1 MRRRLLLLAGVWLL
15 LATAGCA
22 VMDPRQADVP
32 PPGIAREETV
42 VLGGLPERLLI
53 RGRDPAR
60 NPVLL
65 FLHGGPG
72 FPAAPFG
79 RVNSDLERDFTVVH
93 WDQRGAGHSFRADI
107 PERTMRVETFVD
119 ETIALSRQLAR
130 RFGQR
135 KIYLVGHS
143 WGSLVGALAARREP
157 GLFHAYVGLGQLVD
171 IAESEREL
179 TLRGLALARAQGR
192 TREEA
197 VLTATGY
204 GPFHDLT
211 VQDRTA
217 GIVHSLRPKVQNE
230 ATHLRLAALAATSRY
245 YTLADL
251 TGKVLPGYN
260 FSRRL
265 LNPQLYAHS
274 LYREAPQLDVPVY
287 LFAGR
292 QDTEVGAT
300 VIARYYAR
308 LRAPRGKQLV
318 WFNISGH
325 WPHLEEPGKFAAE
338 MRRVREETRNRK
350 NAEPVAPSPGGAT
363 PE

>member
-1 MRRRLLLLAGVWLL
+1 MRRRLLLLAGLL
-15 LATAGCA
+15 LATTGCA
-22 VMDPRQADVP
+22 VIDPRQADLP
-32 PPGIAREETV
+32 APGVAREETV
-42 VLGGLPERLLI
+42 VLGGLPQRLLI
-53 RGRDPAR
+53 RGQDPAR

-93 WDQRGAGHSFRADI
+93 WDQRGAGHSYRPDI

-119 ETIALSRQLAR
+119 ETVELSRRLAR
-130 RFGQR
+130 RFGQQ

-143 WGSLVGALAARREP
+143 WGSLVGALAVRRAP

-179 TLRGLALARAQGR
+179 TLRGLSLARAQGR
-192 TREEA
+192 TRETA
-197 VLTATGY
+197 ALTAAGY
-204 GPFHDLT
+204 GPFRDLT
-211 VQDRTA
+211 VQDEVA
-217 GIVHSLRPKVQNE
+217 AIVSSLRPKVQNE

-245 YTLADL
+245 YSLTDL
-251 TGKVLPGYN
+251 TGQVLPGYRL
-260 FSRRL
+260 SRRL

-274 LYREAPQLDVPVY
+274 LYREASWLDVPVY

-308 LRAPRGKQLV
+308 LRAPRGKHLV

-325 WPHLEEPGKFAAE
+325 WPHLEEPGKFAAQ
-338 MRRVREETRNRK
+338 MRRVRAET
-350 NAEPVAPSPGGAT
+350 ED
-363 PE
+363 

>member
-1 MRRRLLLLAGVWLL
+1 MRCRLSLLASALL
-15 LATAGCA
+15 IVIAGATGCA
-22 VMDPRQADVP
+22 VVDSRQANVP
-32 PPGIAREETV
+32 PPGVAREETV
-42 VLGGLPERLLI
+42 VLGGLPQRLLI

-119 ETIALSRQLAR
+119 ETLELSRRLAR

-143 WGSLVGALAARREP
+143 WGSLIGALAVRREP

-192 TREEA
+192 AREEA
-197 VLTATGY
+197 VLTAAGY

-211 VQDRTA
+211 VQDQTA
-217 GIVHSLRPKVQNE
+217 AIVYSLRPKVQNE

-251 TGKVLPGYN
+251 TGKVLPGYK

-274 LYREAPQLDVPVY
+274 LYREAARLDVPVY

-300 VIARYYAR
+300 VIARYYGR

-338 MRRVREETRNRK
+338 MQRIKAETR
-350 NAEPVAPSPGGAT
+350 
-363 PE
+363 

>member
-1 MRRRLLLLAGVWLL
+1 MRRRLPLLAGLLLAG
-15 LATAGCA
+15 CA
-22 VMDPRQADVP
+22 VIDPRQANLP
-32 PPGIAREETV
+32 APGISREETV
-42 VLGGLPERLLI
+42 VLGGLPERLLV
-53 RGRDPAR
+53 RGRDPAH

-93 WDQRGAGHSFRADI
+93 WDQRGAGHSYRPDI
-107 PERTMRVETFVD
+107 PAGTMRVETFVD
-119 ETIALSRQLAR
+119 ETLELSRRLAR

-135 KIYLVGHS
+135 KVYLVGHS

-192 TREEA
+192 TREA
-197 VLTATGY
+197 ATLAAIGP
-204 GPFHDLT
+204 GPFRDLT
-211 VQDRTA
+211 MQDEVA
-217 GIVHSLRPKVQNE
+217 EIVYSLRPKVQNE

-245 YTLADL
+245 YSLANL
-251 TGKVLPGYN
+251 TGQVLPGYN

-265 LNPQLYAHS
+265 VNPQLYAHS
-274 LYREAPQLDVPVY
+274 LYREAPGLEVPVY

-300 VIARYYAR
+300 VIARYYGR

-318 WFNISGH
+318 WFDISGH
-325 WPHLEEPGKFAAE
+325 WPHLEEPGKFARE
-338 MRRVREETRNRK
+338 MRRVRAETWGR
-350 NAEPVAPSPGGAT
+350 
-363 PE
+363 

>member
-1 MRRRLLLLAGVWLL
+1 MRRRLLLLLLVCVWLTG
-15 LATAGCA
+15 ACA
-22 VMDPRQADVP
+22 VIDPRQADVP
-32 PPGIAREETV
+32 APGISREEDII
-42 VLGGLPERLLI
+42 LGGWSQRLLI
-53 RGRDPAR
+53 RGRAPAR

-72 FPAAPFG
+72 FPAAPFA

-93 WDQRGAGHSFRADI
+93 WDQRGAGHSFHPGLPAG
-107 PERTMRVETFVD
+107 TMRVETFVE
-119 ETIALSRQLAR
+119 ETVELSRRLAR

-135 KIYLVGHS
+135 KVYLVGHS
-143 WGSLVGALAARREP
+143 WGSLVGALAVRRAPE
-157 GLFHAYVGLGQLVD
+157 LFHAFVGLGQLVD

-179 TLRGLALARAQGR
+179 TLRGLALARGQGR

-197 VLTATGY
+197 TLTAVGH

-211 VQDRTA
+211 VQDEVA
-217 GIVHSLRPKVQNE
+217 EIVYSLRPKVQNE

-245 YTLADL
+245 YSLADL
-251 TGKVLPGYN
+251 TGQVLPGYR

-274 LYREAPQLDVPVY
+274 LYREAPRLDVPVY

-300 VIARYYAR
+300 VIARYHQR

-318 WFNISGH
+318 WFEISGH

-338 MRRVREETRNRK
+338 MRRVRAETWRQ
-350 NAEPVAPSPGGAT
+350 
-363 PE
+363 

>member
-1 MRRRLLLLAGVWLL
+1 M
-15 LATAGCA
+15 
-22 VMDPRQADVP
+22 
-32 PPGIAREETV
+32 PGISREETV

-60 NPVLL
+60 HPVLL

-93 WDQRGAGHSFRADI
+93 WDQRGAGHSYFPDI
-107 PERTMRVETFVD
+107 PAQTMRVERFVD
-119 ETIALSRQLAR
+119 EAIELSRWLAR

-143 WGSLVGALAARREP
+143 WGSLVGVLAARREP
-157 GLFHAYVGLGQLVD
+157 RLFYAYVGLGQIVD

-192 TREEA
+192 TRDVEI
-197 VLTATGY
+197 LSATGT
-204 GPFHDLT
+204 GPFRSLT
-211 VQDRTA
+211 VQDEVA
-217 GIVHSLRPKVQNE
+217 AIVGSLRPKVQNE
-230 ATHLRLAALAATSRY
+230 ATHLRLAALAVTSRY
-245 YTLADL
+245 YSLWDL
-251 TGKVLPGYN
+251 TGRVLPGYN
-260 FSRRL
+260 RSRQL

-274 LYREAPQLDVPVY
+274 LYREALELELPVY

-300 VIARYYAR
+300 VIARYYR
-308 LRAPRGKQLV
+308 QLRAPRGKQLV

-325 WPHLEEPGKFAAE
+325 WPHLEEPGKFAAQ
-338 MRRVREETRNRK
+338 MRRVKAETWR
-350 NAEPVAPSPGGAT
+350 
-363 PE
+363 